1 MRAFIFIAFLF
12 LTGISK
18 GGYAQLNV
26 ELLHQLVQHSKD
38 EYERQTTA
46 RNRQAVASANEEVNR
61 SKMDALKQKYRTLQ
75 SRFHTIG
82 LAIDATRI
90 GLQAAPIIREIVE
103 QQASIVR
110 LAGQDPL
117 LISLA
122 YGAEADLADRA
133 YRLSRY
139 LYALAIS
146 IRDVNQ
152 MKASDRRLLF
162 GHILTELRL
171 IAGTSRGLAAS
182 MYHAGRSHE
191 NPSMNPFGGY
201 VNRDHQLVDNI
212 LDKLK
217 QTRR

>member
-1 MRAFIFIAFLF
+1 MRTIICLTLFFL
-12 LTGISK
+12 LGISK

-46 RNRQAVASANEEVNR
+46 RNRQAVTSANEEVNN
-61 SKMDALKQKYRTLQ
+61 SKMDELKRKYRTLQ

-82 LAIDATRI
+82 MAIDATRI
-90 GLQAAPIIREIVE
+90 GMEAAPIIREIVR
-103 QQASIVR
+103 QQSAIVR

-117 LISLA
+117 LIDMA
-122 YGAEADLADRA
+122 YRTEKELADRA

-146 IRDVNQ
+146 IGDINQ

-162 GHILTELRL
+162 GHVLTELRL
-171 IAGTSRGLAAS
+171 IAGTSRGLAAN
-182 MYHAGRSHE
+182 MYHADRMDI
-191 NPSMNPFGGY
+191 PSSPDPFGNY
-201 VNRDHQLVDNI
+201 VNRDRQLVDNI
-212 LDKLK
+212 LGKLK
-217 QTRR
+217 IISQ